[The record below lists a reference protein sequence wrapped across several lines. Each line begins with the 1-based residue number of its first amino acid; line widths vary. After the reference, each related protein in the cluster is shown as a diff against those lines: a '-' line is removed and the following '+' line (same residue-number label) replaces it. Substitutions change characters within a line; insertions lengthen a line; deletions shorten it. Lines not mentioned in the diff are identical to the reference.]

1 MQKDGAWNFEGSYP
15 KVTAEK
21 VQIPDFA

>member
-1 MQKDGAWNFEGSYP
+1 MQKDGVWTFEVSYP
-15 KVTAEK
+15 EVTAEK